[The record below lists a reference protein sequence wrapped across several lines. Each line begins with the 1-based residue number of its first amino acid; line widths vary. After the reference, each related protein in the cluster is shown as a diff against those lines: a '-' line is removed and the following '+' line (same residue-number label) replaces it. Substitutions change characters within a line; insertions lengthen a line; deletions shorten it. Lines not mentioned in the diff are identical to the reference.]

1 MRILTN
7 SFNTWNI
14 CKALLGGMKEQIGSR
29 VEVDREVLGKEISL
43 LEQASLK

>member
-14 CKALLGGMKEQIGSR
+14 CKALLGGMKEQTDLLVG
-29 VEVDREVLGKEISL
+29 VDREVLGKEISL